1 MQTLREA
8 IAAAKK
14 SGIALGHFNIS
25 NSDQFHAVKEAAKVC
40 GLPAIVGVSEG
51 ERAALGVHEAAALVR
66 VAQEEGVQL
75 YLNADHTHT
84 IEKIKEAIDAGFDS
98 VIIDASHSPFE
109 DNVGMSKEAVALARA
124 SGRDVLVEGEL
135 GMIGSGS
142 EILDELPEDFD
153 KDLTDPALAKRY
165 VEESGVD
172 LLAPAIGTMHGV
184 LRSGKEARIDIDR
197 VKAISEAAGVPLVV
211 HGGSGS
217 PDADFVAAAHAGAAI
232 IHISTDLRV
241 AYRKGVEEGLAK
253 LPDEQAPYKY
263 TAPGVE
269 ADQKLV
275 EHFIRLF
282 ATPRS

>member
-1 MQTLREA
+1 VKAAA
-8 IAAAKK
+8 IAT
-14 SGIALGHFNIS
+14 
-25 NSDQFHAVKEAAKVC
+25 

-51 ERAALGVHEAAALVR
+51 EREAIGVREATALVAAAR
-66 VAQEEGVQL
+66 AEGVPL

-84 IEKIKEAIDAGFDS
+84 LEKIKEAIDAGFDA

-109 DNVGMSKEAVALARA
+109 ENVGMSKEAVALARA

-135 GMIGSGS
+135 GQIGTGS
-142 EILDELPEDFD
+142 EIIDELPEDFD
-153 KDLTDPALAKRY
+153 ADLTDPELAKRY
-165 VEESGVD
+165 VQESGVD

-184 LRSGKEARIDIDR
+184 LRSGKEARIDVPR
-197 VKAISEAAGVPLVV
+197 VKAIAESTGVPLVV

-217 PDADFVAAAHAGAAI
+217 PDGDFVAAAHAGAAI

-241 AYRKGVEEGLAK
+241 AYRKGIEEGLK
-253 LPDEQAPYKY
+253 NLPDEQAPYKY
-263 TAPGVE
+263 AAPGIE

-282 ATPRS
+282 ATP

>member
-8 IAAAKK
+8 LQEAKAQ
-14 SGIALGHFNIS
+14 GIALGHFNIS
-25 NSDQFHAVKEAAKVC
+25 DSNQFRAVKEAAKAA

-51 ERAALGVHEAAALVR
+51 EREAIGVREAAALVDAAR
-66 VAQEEGVQL
+66 AEGVSL

-84 IEKIKEAIDAGFDS
+84 LEKIQEAIDAGFDA
-98 VIIDASHSPFE
+98 VIIDASHATFE
-109 DNVGMSKEAVALARA
+109 ENVRLSKEAVARARA

-135 GMIGSGS
+135 GMIGTGS
-142 EILDELPEDFD
+142 QVLDEVPEDFD
-153 KDLTDPALAKRY
+153 TDLTDPGVAARY
-165 VEESGVD
+165 VQESGVD

-184 LRSGKEARIDIDR
+184 LRSGKEARIDVPR
-197 VKAISEAAGVPLVV
+197 VQAIAEAAGVPLVI

-217 PDADFVAAAHAGAAI
+217 PDEDFVAAAHAGAAI

-241 AYRKGVEEGLAK
+241 AYRKGIEEGLK
-253 LPDEQAPYKY
+253 NMPDEQAPYKY
-263 TAPGVE
+263 AAPGIE

-282 ATPRS
+282 ATR

>member
-1 MQTLREA
+1 MLKLREA
-8 IAAAKK
+8 VAAAKA
-14 SGIALGHFNIS
+14 SGVALGHFNIS
-25 NSDQFHAVKEAAKVC
+25 NSDQFHAVKAAAKAC

-51 ERAALGVHEAAALVR
+51 EREALGVHEAAALVQ
-66 VAQEEGVQL
+66 VAREEGVQL

-98 VIIDASHSPFE
+98 VIIDASHAPFE
-109 DNVGMSKEAVALARA
+109 ENVRISKEAVALARA

-142 EILDELPEDFD
+142 EILDELPQDFD

-184 LRSGKEARIDIDR
+184 LRSGKEARIDMER
-197 VKAISEAAGVPLVV
+197 VKAISASANVPLVV

-217 PDADFVAAAHAGAAI
+217 PDEDFVAAAHAGAAI

-241 AYRKGVEEGLAK
+241 
-253 LPDEQAPYKY
+253 
-263 TAPGVE
+263 
-269 ADQKLV
+269 
-275 EHFIRLF
+275 
-282 ATPRS
+282 

>member
-8 IAAAKK
+8 LQAAKAQ
-14 SGIALGHFNIS
+14 GIALGHFNIS
-25 NSDQFHAVKEAAKVC
+25 DSNQFRAVKDAAKVT

-51 ERAALGVHEAAALVR
+51 EREAIGVREVAALVNAAR
-66 VAQEEGVQL
+66 AEGVPL

-84 IEKIKEAIDAGFDS
+84 LEKIQEAIDAGFDA

-109 DNVGMSKEAVALARA
+109 ENVRMSTEAVALARA

-135 GMIGSGS
+135 GMIGTGS
-142 EILDELPEDFD
+142 QVLDEVPDDFD
-153 KDLTDPALAKRY
+153 TNLTDPDLAARY
-165 VEESGVD
+165 VRESGVD

-184 LRSGKEARIDIDR
+184 LRSGKEARIDVPR
-197 VKAISEAAGVPLVV
+197 VRAIAEAAGVPLVI

-217 PDADFVAAAHAGAAI
+217 PDEDFVAAAHAGAAI

-241 AYRKGVEEGLAK
+241 AYRKGIEQGLK
-253 LPDEQAPYKY
+253 DLPDEQAPYKY
-263 TAPGVE
+263 AAPGIE
-269 ADQKLV
+269 ADRKLV

-282 ATPRS
+282 ATR

>member
-1 MQTLREA
+1 MD
-8 IAAAKK
+8 AKK
-14 SGIALGHFNIS
+14 NGIALGHFNIS
-25 NSDQFHAVKEAAKVC
+25 NSDQFHAVKAAAIAT

-51 ERAALGVHEAAALVR
+51 EREAIGVREATALVAAAR
-66 VAQEEGVQL
+66 AEGVPL

-84 IEKIKEAIDAGFDS
+84 LEKIKEAIDAGFDA

-109 DNVGMSKEAVALARA
+109 ENVGMSKEAVALARA

-135 GMIGSGS
+135 GQIGTGS
-142 EILDELPEDFD
+142 EIIDELPEDFD
-153 KDLTDPALAKRY
+153 ADLTDPELAKRY
-165 VEESGVD
+165 VQESGVD

-184 LRSGKEARIDIDR
+184 LRSGKEARIDVPR
-197 VKAISEAAGVPLVV
+197 VKAIAESTGVPLVV

-217 PDADFVAAAHAGAAI
+217 PDGDFVAAAHAGAAI

-241 AYRKGVEEGLAK
+241 AYRKGIEEGLK
-253 LPDEQAPYKY
+253 NLPDEQAPYKY
-263 TAPGVE
+263 AAPGIE

-282 ATPRS
+282 ATP

>member
-1 MQTLREA
+1 MHTLREA
-8 IAAAKK
+8 LASAKDK
-14 SGIALGHFNIS
+14 GIALGHFNIS
-25 NSDQFHAVKEAAKVC
+25 NSDQFHAVKEAAKAT

-51 ERAALGVHEAAALVR
+51 EREAIGVREIAALVNAAR
-66 VAQEEGVQL
+66 AEGVHL

-109 DNVGMSKEAVALARA
+109 ENVRISKEAVALARA

-135 GMIGSGS
+135 GQIGTGS
-142 EILDELPEDFD
+142 EIIDELPKDFD
-153 KDLTDPALAKRY
+153 ADLTDPALAKRY
-165 VEESGVD
+165 VDESGVD

-184 LRSGKEARIDIDR
+184 LRSGKEARIDVPR
-197 VKAISEAAGVPLVV
+197 VKAIAESTGVPLVV

-217 PDADFVAAAHAGAAI
+217 PDSDFVAAAHAGAAI

-241 AYRKGVEEGLAK
+241 AYRKGIEEGLKK

-263 TAPGVE
+263 AAPGIE

-282 ATPRS
+282 ATP